1 MILLN
6 PAHAVFNWGATH
18 HKSRPGGDQ
27 ETGNRHRGGRPFF
40 TETEELHVNHPS
52 GRSHQPESIPSVH
65 QALEKLYALDFRK
78 DFAQSNTTESLV
90 RSSSLVAERIL
101 HFTLNQ

>member
-6 PAHAVFNWGATH
+6 PVHAGFHWGATH
-18 HKSRPGGDQ
+18 RRSRPGGDQ
-27 ETGNRHRGGRPFF
+27 EPENRQRGGRSFF
-40 TETEELHVNHPS
+40 TETEELRVDDPS
-52 GRSHQPESIPSVH
+52 GRPHQPEYIPSVH
-65 QALEKLYALDFRK
+65 QALKKLYALDFRK